1 MANHSGNIRA
11 LGEFVA
17 WLGRL
22 LTALVAG
29 EDLRVRQVIARAAAR
44 AQADHG
50 LDLKTR
56 WYAGPDLA
64 ADPRVE

>member
-1 MANHSGNIRA
+1 MAHHSGSTGA
-11 LGEFVA
+11 PSEFAV
-17 WLGRL
+17 WLGGL
-22 LTALVAG
+22 LMAVVAG

-44 AQADHG
+44 AYAGHA

>member
-1 MANHSGNIRA
+1 MANHSGNTRA
-11 LGEFVA
+11 PGEFLA

-22 LTALVAG
+22 LMALVAG

-44 AQADHG
+44 AHAGRG
-50 LDLKTR
+50 LDMKTR

>member
-11 LGEFVA
+11 PGEFVA
-17 WLGRL
+17 WLGQL

-44 AQADHG
+44 AYAGHAS
-50 LDLKTR
+50 DLKTR

-64 ADPRVE
+64 ADPRME